1 MKITMVHFGM
11 LAGMVLSLGTSAA
24 QAADQP
30 ITGTGTV
37 NYVPKYKG
45 TYAVGNSQIVDN
57 GTNVGVG
64 TASPGA
70 ALHVYGASTAKEL
83 RLESGAATTYLHLRS
98 NQRDF
103 EVINDPAAA
112 AILIR
117 GGIGDKIGLELNA
130 SDVSK
135 QLYLATSGNVG
146 IGTNAPTAKLE
157 VEGSGDTRIR
167 LDATSGSGSGVL
179 ELASGPY
186 TNFVF
191 TEKSANG
198 GHLLLRTDSTRHV
211 LLQSGGGTTGNV
223 GIGTAAPSEKLQV
236 NGNVKANNFYM
247 GAAARQKNDILPLD
261 NAAGRLD
268 CLSGVSYRAKGAK
281 GGEESQIGLI
291 GEDVEACFPELVATD
306 AEGEKTIDYAR
317 LVVPLIEAAKE
328 QQLINQELEARLARI
343 EARVK

>member
-11 LAGMVLSLGTSAA
+11 LAGMVLSLGTAAA
-24 QAADQP
+24 QTADQP
-30 ITGTGTV
+30 ISGTGTV

-45 TYAVGNSQIVDN
+45 TYVVGNSQIVDN
-57 GTNVGVG
+57 GTKV
-64 TASPGA
+64 
-70 ALHVYGASTAKEL
+70 
-83 RLESGAATTYLHLRS
+83 
-98 NQRDF
+98 
-103 EVINDPAAA
+103 
-112 AILIR
+112 
-117 GGIGDKIGLELNA
+117 GIGTGSMTPRAKLDVWAGQVTVTGSGKNGTLVLDTVGGTSLIGTNTNTNGIA
-130 SDVSK
+130 ITVN
-135 QLYLATSGNVG
+135 GNVG
-146 IGTNAPTAKLE
+146 IGTTAPVFKLDVTGSEGIVGRLYGTATQATALQLGNKNSSTAWN
-157 VEGSGDTRIR
+157 VAAGGSNGW
-167 LDATSGSGSGVL
+167 SNN
-179 ELASGPY
+179 
-186 TNFVF
+186 NFVID
-191 TEKSANG
+191 EHNVAQRLVIKPG
-198 GHLLLRTDSTRHV
+198 
-211 LLQSGGGTTGNV
+211 GNV

-306 AEGEKTIDYAR
+306 VEGEKTIDYAR